1 MLAGSYTI
9 NTTTNTGVFP
19 MKTFRLLAAGLA
31 MAIAFTAGAQQMGQQ
46 GGDQVDQ
53 LARMIDLTDEQQ
65 EEIRGILD
73 EMQSDIQNTQKKI
86 QKLRKKLDGR
96 VGPDYDEKA
105 IREDAE
111 KLGDLTGDMTAKSIL
126 LQSRVESVFT
136 EEQRTK
142 LEKKMKQ
149 QRQQMQKMQQQMKKQ
164 QMKKQQDQ
172 KGQQ

>member
-1 MLAGSYTI
+1 
-9 NTTTNTGVFP
+9 

-73 EMQSDIQNTQKKI
+73 EMQGDIQDTQKQI
-86 QKLRKKLDGR
+86 QQLQKKLDGR
-96 VGPDYDEKA
+96 VGPDYDEQA
-105 IREDAE
+105 IRDDAE
-111 KLGDLTGDMTAKSIL
+111 KLGNLTGEMTAKSIL

-136 EEQRTK
+136 EEQRK
-142 LEKKMKQ
+142 ELEKQMKQ
-149 QRQQMQKMQQQMKKQ
+149 QRQQMQKMQQQMQKQ
-164 QMKKQQDQ
+164 QMQQKMKKQQQQ
-172 KGQQ
+172 KQQGQQ